1 MISSSNSLLQG
12 KSALPCRARMLRV
25 VQQAISN
32 SDDEDHFDRITESDA
47 EDAAPESLIIDTRD
61 TDTINVE

>member
-1 MISSSNSLLQG
+1 
-12 KSALPCRARMLRV
+12 MLRV